1 MATALVFGTRINL
14 AGDLISDGTVNP
26 IIDFSGIRYFIE
38 IDKGASML
46 RWTPFNLTTQL
57 PTGTITYIYPYAG
70 HNVLAEAL
78 FGPSSKH
85 YSNPS
90 TAAQSTFPNFPVPL
104 DLGVVTP

>member
-1 MATALVFGTRINL
+1 MAIKLVFGTRIIL
-14 AGDLISDGTVNP
+14 AEELISDGTVNP
-26 IIDFSGIRYFIE
+26 MIDFDNVRYSIE
-38 IDKGASML
+38 INKGTGML

-57 PTGTITYIYPYAG
+57 PTGTVTYIYPYAA

-85 YSNPS
+85 HSNPS
-90 TAAQSTFPNFPVPL
+90 TAEQATFPNFPVPL